1 MLSSSS
7 RSSFESRATCAP
19 SSGVLFK
26 PRVDIT
32 STLLWGEMSSRLSL
46 SHSNH
51 HSTRARKRDTK
62 TRARVLKTNV
72 FWRVVVAEHK
82 GNERERIKHTQRW
95 YYLPFYSY
103 LRGENSCD
111 FLVRVWRKRKK
122 NGRFSFHEKNNCIS
136 QISSFL
142 WYHNARSRRE
152 RRETKKRR
160 RSLLCRVWSED
171 EGAEKEDGGESFVVG
186 LRLRNNPCASTTTNS
201 SSSSWFDSFSWFD

>member
-111 FLVRVWRKRKK
+111 FFMMCLSEEKEKKR
-122 NGRFSFHEKNNCIS
+122 RFFISEKNNCIS

-142 WYHNARSRRE
+142 WYHNTCLRRE

-171 EGAEKEDGGESFVVG
+171 ESAEKEDGGESFIVG
-186 LRLRNNPCASTTTNS
+186 LRLRNNPCTSTTTNS
-201 SSSSWFDSFSWFD
+201 SSSWFD